1 MTFRLSEFFLAK
13 PKVYSKVMKLISR
26 RDGDLYIANFLAVE
40 PSQRI
45 LDIGCGPANILDHLS
60 GVEYTGID
68 ISDKYI
74 ASARRKFQDKAVFH
88 CTTVEDFPEFDR
100 GSFDRILLLGVQHH
114 LTDEILDSLLERI
127 AGLLSPTGR
136 LITHDPVYVIGQN
149 PIARFLVNR
158 DRGQF
163 VRFQS
168 EYEKLIPESLTIES
182 CHVKTDML
190 RLPYSILFQ
199 DIRIKQSL

>member
-1 MTFRLSEFFLAK
+1 MTFRLSEFFLAR
-13 PKVYSKVMKLISR
+13 PKVYSKVMRLISS

-74 ASARRKFQDKAVFH
+74 ASARRKFQDKAIFH
-88 CTTVEDFPEFDR
+88 CTSLDDFPLFDR

-114 LTDEILDSLLERI
+114 LSDEILDSLMKRI
-127 AGLLSPTGR
+127 AELLTPTGR
-136 LITHDPVYVIGQN
+136 LITHDPVYTTGQS
-149 PIARFLVNR
+149 PIARFIINQ
-158 DRGQF
+158 DRGKY
-163 VRFQS
+163 VRFQH
-168 EYEKLIPESLTIES
+168 EYQKLIPESLFVES
-182 CHVKTDML
+182 FHVKTDLL
-190 RLPYSILFQ
+190 RVPYSILFQ
-199 DIRIKQSL
+199 DIRIK